1 VVIYG
6 YVNLL
11 TFFNASGTIGIVI
24 FSVIVAI
31 VCIILIT
38 SIMGLI
44 GTYALILGSCND
56 NVCALILYVI
66 ILIAWM
72 LFFIGIGVSVY
83 IVLPKF
89 IGEDCKSN

>member
-1 VVIYG
+1 
-6 YVNLL
+6 
-11 TFFNASGTIGIVI
+11 
-24 FSVIVAI
+24 
-31 VCIILIT
+31 
-38 SIMGLI
+38 MGLI